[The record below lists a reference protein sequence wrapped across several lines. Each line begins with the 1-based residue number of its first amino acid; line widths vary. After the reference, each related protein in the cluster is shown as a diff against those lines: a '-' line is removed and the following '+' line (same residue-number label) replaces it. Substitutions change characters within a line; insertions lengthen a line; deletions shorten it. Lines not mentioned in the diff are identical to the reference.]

1 MKIDNMLK
9 NIESIIRSL
18 RETASKR
25 FGPRFDPAL
34 TTVESVVR
42 KLREDTDKRFLCATT
57 AGMAANLLF
66 AVFNGILGILR
77 KVSWYGTLSAYY
89 LLIYAAKTYLLVNRN
104 KASSHILTATGAF
117 LAVIDLVLGGT
128 VALIATYKGGK
139 QYPGLTL
146 CVVAAYTFYKVT
158 ISVFNM
164 HKANHKKDALQFGL
178 RKIGHAD
185 ALMSLLYL
193 QTAVFFAVGDA
204 NSSFSRLF
212 NAIIGGFVWFIVLAI
227 ALETLIRRD
236 RFIPSDEA
244 HP

>member
-1 MKIDNMLK
+1 MRIDNVLK
-9 NIESIIRSL
+9 NIEDIIRNL
-18 RETASKR
+18 RKTANK
-25 FGPRFDPAL
+25 RFDPTL
-34 TTVESVVR
+34 KTVESVVR
-42 KLREDTDKRFLCATT
+42 ELREDTDKRFLCATMT
-57 AGMAANLLF
+57 GMAANLLF

-77 KVSWYGTLSAYY
+77 MVSWYGTLSAYY
-89 LLIYAAKTYLLVNRN
+89 LLIFAAKAYLLANRN
-104 KASSHILTATGAF
+104 KANSHILTATGAF
-117 LAVIDLVLGGT
+117 LMVIDLVLGGT

-139 QYPGLTL
+139 QYPGLML
-146 CVVAAYTFYKVT
+146 CVVAAYIFYKVT

-164 HKANHKKDALQFGL
+164 RKANHKKDAFQFGL

-236 RFIPSDEA
+236 RFIPSDEVR
-244 HP
+244 P